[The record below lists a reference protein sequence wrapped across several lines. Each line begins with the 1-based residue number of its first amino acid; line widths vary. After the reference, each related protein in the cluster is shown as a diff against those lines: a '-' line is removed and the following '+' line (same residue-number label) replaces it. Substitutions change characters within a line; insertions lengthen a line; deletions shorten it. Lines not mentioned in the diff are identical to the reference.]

1 MMPETTTPAT
11 RSDTNTRRGLQPM
24 ASLMWKVAS
33 PALRKRGLSE
43 ARIVTDWAEI
53 VGPLLARATS
63 PDRLKTDARDAPG
76 VLHVRAV
83 GPVATEVQHLA
94 PQIVERINAYFGY
107 RAVDR
112 LHIVQAP
119 PRTRRRRR
127 PAEPATLDDN
137 TRNAVEARVAAVSDD
152 ALRDALAR
160 LGLAIEG
167 HNRKRP

>member
-1 MMPETTTPAT
+1 MPEPSTPAT
-11 RSDTNTRRGLQPM
+11 PSDSRTRRGLHPM

-43 ARIVTDWAEI
+43 ARIVTDWTEI
-53 VGPLLARATS
+53 VGPLLAQATS
-63 PDRLKTDARDAPG
+63 PERLKTEARDAPG
-76 VLHVRAV
+76 VLHIRAV

-94 PQIVERINAYFGY
+94 PQIIERINGYFGY

-112 LHIVQAP
+112 LHIIQAP

-127 PAEPATLDDN
+127 PPPAALDEK
-137 TRNAVEARVAAVSDD
+137 TRSAVEARVAAVPDD
-152 ALRDALAR
+152 SLRDALAR

-167 HNRKRP
+167 HDRKRR